1 MMKYLIRGDKY
12 ENTDSIKE
20 YIEAK
25 LSRLDKYIKDSDDIE
40 AVVLTKK
47 EGRRYKIEVTIPTKD
62 FTLRNEVVD
71 DDLYAAID
79 LVIDKLERQVR
90 KNKTRLMSMK
100 NQNKK
105 SYDFNFES
113 IEIEKEEKETNKIV
127 KRKTIEVKPMNEEEA
142 ILQMELLGHEFF
154 MYKDDETGKP
164 AVVYKRKDKDYGVL
178 TAE

>member
-12 ENTDSIKE
+12 ENTEAIKE

-90 KNKTRLMSMK
+90 KNKDKL
-100 NQNKK
+100 NKK
-105 SYDFNFES
+105 KKVIEDFEIDIEDNFM
-113 IEIEKEEKETNKIV
+113 EEEVIV
-127 KRKTIEVKPMNEEEA
+127 KRKSIELKPIDEEEA
-142 ILQMELLGHEFF
+142 ILQMELLGHNFF
-154 MYKDDETGKP
+154 VYKDIETGKIC
-164 AVVYKRKDKDYGVL
+164 VLYKRKNGNYGIIE
-178 TAE
+178 TK

>member
-62 FTLRNEVVD
+62 FTLRNEVTD

-90 KNKTRLMSMK
+90 KNKDKL
-100 NQNKK
+100 NKK
-105 SYDFNFES
+105 KKVIEDFEIDIEDNFM
-113 IEIEKEEKETNKIV
+113 EEEVIV
-127 KRKTIEVKPMNEEEA
+127 KRKSIELKPIDEEEA
-142 ILQMELLGHEFF
+142 ILQMELLGHNFF
-154 MYKDDETGKP
+154 VYKDIDTDKIC
-164 AVVYKRKDKDYGVL
+164 VLYKRKNGNYGIIE
-178 TAE
+178 TK

>member
-40 AVVLTKK
+40 AIVLTKK

-62 FTLRNEVVD
+62 FTLRNEVTD

-90 KNKTRLMSMK
+90 KNKEKL
-100 NQNKK
+100 NKK
-105 SYDFNFES
+105 KKVIEDFEIDIEDNFM
-113 IEIEKEEKETNKIV
+113 EEEVIV
-127 KRKTIEVKPMNEEEA
+127 KRKSIELKPIDEEEA
-142 ILQMELLGHEFF
+142 ILQMELLGHNFF
-154 MYKDDETGKP
+154 VYKDIETDKIC
-164 AVVYKRKDKDYGVL
+164 VLYKRKNGNYGIIE
-178 TAE
+178 TK

>member
-12 ENTDSIKE
+12 ENTEAIKE

-25 LSRLDKYIKDSDDIE
+25 LSRLDKYIKDSENIE

-90 KNKTRLMSMK
+90 KNKEKL
-100 NQNKK
+100 NKK
-105 SYDFNFES
+105 KKVIEDFEIDIEDNF
-113 IEIEKEEKETNKIV
+113 IEEEVIV
-127 KRKTIEVKPMNEEEA
+127 KRKSIELKPIDEDEA
-142 ILQMELLGHEFF
+142 ILQMELLGHNFF
-154 MYKDDETGKP
+154 VYKDADTDKIC
-164 AVVYKRKDKDYGVL
+164 VLYKRKNGNYGIIE
-178 TAE
+178 TK

>member
-90 KNKTRLMSMK
+90 KNKDKL
-100 NQNKK
+100 NKK
-105 SYDFNFES
+105 KKVIEDFEIDIEDNFM
-113 IEIEKEEKETNKIV
+113 EEEVIV
-127 KRKTIEVKPMNEEEA
+127 KRKSIELKPIDEEEA
-142 ILQMELLGHEFF
+142 ILQMELLGHNFF
-154 MYKDDETGKP
+154 VYKDIDTDKIC
-164 AVVYKRKDKDYGVL
+164 VLYKRKNGNYGIIE
-178 TAE
+178 TK

>member
-25 LSRLDKYIKDSDDIE
+25 LSRLDKYIKNSDDIE

-62 FTLRNEVVD
+62 FTLRNEVTD

-90 KNKTRLMSMK
+90 KNKEKL
-100 NQNKK
+100 NKK
-105 SYDFNFES
+105 KKVIEDFEIDIEDNFM
-113 IEIEKEEKETNKIV
+113 EEEVVV
-127 KRKTIEVKPMNEEEA
+127 KRKSIELKPIDEEEA
-142 ILQMELLGHEFF
+142 VLQMELLGHNFF
-154 MYKDDETGKP
+154 VYKDSETDKIC
-164 AVVYKRKDKDYGVL
+164 VLYKRKNGNYGIIE
-178 TAE
+178 TK

>member
-90 KNKTRLMSMK
+90 KNKEK
-100 NQNKK
+100 INKK
-105 SYDFNFES
+105 KKVIEDFEIDIEDNFM
-113 IEIEKEEKETNKIV
+113 EEEVIV
-127 KRKTIEVKPMNEEEA
+127 KRKSIELKPIDEEEA
-142 ILQMELLGHEFF
+142 ILQMELLGHNFF
-154 MYKDDETGKP
+154 VYKDIETGKIC
-164 AVVYKRKDKDYGVL
+164 VLYKRKNGNYGIIE
-178 TAE
+178 TK